1 MVFSGEDKAKR
12 LSNDETDDRVTCEKL
27 EKEHLVYISY

>member
-12 LSNDETDDRVTCEKL
+12 LSTDEIDDRVPWEKL
-27 EKEHLVYISY
+27 EKERLR